1 MKKQGIL
8 AVTAAALFCA
18 LASCGP
24 KPVLLDLS
32 GKDVPDNERCQF
44 MKESCK
50 EAQAFQGQYEQMSRE
65 EQEDAKAVLN
75 AYTQQCADAQE
86 MCRKTM
92 E

>member
-1 MKKQGIL
+1 MS
-8 AVTAAALFCA
+8 AVMASALLCAMAA
-18 LASCGP
+18 CGP

-50 EAQAFQGQYEQMSRE
+50 EAEDFQNQYDRMNPE
-65 EQEDAKAVLN
+65 ERQDAKAVLS
-75 AYTQQCADAQE
+75 AYVQQCQAAQE